1 MADVS
6 ARPTA
11 WSSGQTLPWQAHP
24 HKAPALLDF
33 FAPATLVFDQRAIIY
48 CKSMSYVARTIAMSQ
63 VQGSLT
69 LLP

>member
-33 FAPATLVFDQRAIIY
+33 FAPATLSLANVQLY
-48 CKSMSYVARTIAMSQ
+48 IANQ
-63 VQGSLT
+63 
-69 LLP
+69 